1 MYVELKQLSKSFDG
15 RTVVEHLDLSLEK
28 GKILCL
34 LGSSGC
40 GKTTTLR
47 MNGGFLKEDQGSIF
61 VDGEDITGLTPE
73 RRPVSTVFQSYAL
86 FPHKTVLENVIYG
99 LKFQQ
104 IRKKEAAIMGKEYLE
119 IVGLSEYADAR
130 IHEISGGQQQRVA
143 LARAL
148 IVKQKVLL
156 LDEPLS
162 NLDAKL
168 RIRMREE
175 IRQLQQKFQ
184 MTMIFVTHDQE
195 EAMVLADSIAIM
207 NEGRLVQTGSPR
219 DIYHHP
225 KDSFVMNFLGI
236 ANRLRLP
243 DRGEIFVR
251 PEAVKFEAG
260 GSLTGRIVKREYLGF
275 YYQYQ
280 IETDGGVITV
290 REDTAQIYEIGR
302 IVEMSVEIGKA
313 LLIEG

>member
-1 MYVELKQLSKSFDG
+1 MYVELINVCKSFGD
-15 RTVVEHLDLSLEK
+15 RMVVDNLNLSLEK

-47 MNGGFLKEDQGSIF
+47 MMGGFLKEDQGRIL
-61 VDGEDITGLTPE
+61 VDGQELTGLAPE

-99 LKFQQ
+99 LKFQGMKKNEA
-104 IRKKEAAIMGKEYLE
+104 RKLGMEYLE
-119 IVGLSEYADAR
+119 IVGLSEYSASK

-148 IVKQKVLL
+148 IVKPKVLL

-168 RIRMREE
+168 RIRMRDE
-175 IRQLQQKFQ
+175 IRQLQQKFD

-207 NEGRLVQTGSPR
+207 NEGKLVQTGTPQE
-219 DIYHHP
+219 IYHHP
-225 KDSFVMNFLGI
+225 ADRFVMNFLGT
-236 ANRLRLP
+236 ANRMLMP
-243 DRGEIFVR
+243 DQTEMFVR
-251 PEAVKFEAG
+251 PEAVKVEVG
-260 GSLTGRIVKREYLGF
+260 GPLKGKILKAEYLGF

-280 IETDGGVITV
+280 VETQSGVITV
-290 REDTAQIYEIGR
+290 RGNPDSPYGIGQT
-302 IVEMSVEIGKA
+302 VEMTVDVGRTM
-313 LLIEG
+313 L